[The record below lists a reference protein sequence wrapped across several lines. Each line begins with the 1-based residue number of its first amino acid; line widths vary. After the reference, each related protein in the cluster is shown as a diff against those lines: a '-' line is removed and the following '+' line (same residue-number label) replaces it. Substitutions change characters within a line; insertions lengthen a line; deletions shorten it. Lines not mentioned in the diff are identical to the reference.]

1 MRQEKKAAA
10 ASPVIGSRY
19 HMLLVNELDT
29 VNRTP
34 VGRQYNDEEIDYIS
48 LSACS
53 QELCDIR

>member
-1 MRQEKKAAA
+1 MRQEKKAAD

-34 VGRQYNDEEIDYIS
+34 VGRQCDEEIDNIS
-48 LSACS
+48 LSACL
-53 QELCDIR
+53 QALCDI